1 MVFVYLY
8 SVAIVAVESLPS
20 PNPEESDV
28 VLVNDI
34 DVVRGYL
41 LRYIEILES
50 NLVGSPESAATSFSL
65 FAIPIAT
72 PIAKRSAR
80 LSKTTLPVLLI
91 MSRIV

>member
-1 MVFVYLY
+1 MFLMVFVYLY

-50 NLVGSPESAATSFSL
+50 NLVG
-65 FAIPIAT
+65 
-72 PIAKRSAR
+72 
-80 LSKTTLPVLLI
+80 
-91 MSRIV
+91 